1 VTYLLMGIGLVA
13 VAAAIAGA
21 LRKHLDA
28 RVLLWSGLVLIVMTA
43 VFDNLI
49 IGAGIVAY
57 DETKITGMMVG
68 LAPLEDFS
76 YTIAGMLLLPA
87 VWNLLRKK
95 L

>member
-1 VTYLLMGIGLVA
+1 MTYLLMGIGLVA
-13 VAAAIAGA
+13 ISAAIAFV

-28 RVLLWSGLVLIVMTA
+28 RVLLWSGLVLIVMTS

-57 DETKITGMMVG
+57 DDTKITGVMIG

>member
-1 VTYLLMGIGLVA
+1 MGIGLVA
-13 VAAAIAGA
+13 ISAATAFV
-21 LRKHLDA
+21 LRKYLDA
-28 RVLLWSGLVLIVMTA
+28 RVLLWSGVVLIVMTA

-57 DETKITGMMVG
+57 DDTKITNVMVG

-76 YTIAGMLLLPA
+76 YTIAGTLLLPA